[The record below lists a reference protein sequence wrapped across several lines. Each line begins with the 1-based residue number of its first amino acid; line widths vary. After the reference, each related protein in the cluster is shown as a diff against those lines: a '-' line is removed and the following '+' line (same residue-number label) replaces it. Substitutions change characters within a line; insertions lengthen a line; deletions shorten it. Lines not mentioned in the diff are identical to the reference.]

1 MADHT
6 AADQRHGV
14 EAARCSPL
22 QRDIADFLDDLRNV
36 RRLSRH
42 TIEAYRRD
50 LDTVQR
56 FADNNGLSSAGALGE
71 SHVRHWL
78 AEAHRG
84 GLAAHSLQRRLSAL
98 RAFFTWRSR
107 RSGQRRNPA
116 AAVRAP
122 RKGRKLPG
130 VLDADQVSAYLA
142 PAATDPLMQRDLA
155 IAELLYSSGL
165 RLAELCAVDI
175 EDLDHRERLI
185 TVTGKGGKTRR
196 VPVGTVALGAIAAY
210 LNVRPAPADAQAQN
224 ALFLSRRGTRISA
237 RSVQQRLRKL
247 AADTGLGR
255 PVHPHMLRHSF
266 ASHLLESSG
275 DLRAV
280 QELLGH
286 SDIATTQIYTHLDF
300 QHLARVYDDAHP
312 RARQYRGNG
321 RDNGRGNG
329 SANVPGNARQDD

>member
-6 AADQRHGV
+6 AADQRHREV
-14 EAARCSPL
+14 ARCSPL
-22 QRDIADFLDDLRNV
+22 QRDIADFLHDLRNV
-36 RRLSRH
+36 RRLSQH

-56 FADNNGLSSAGALGE
+56 FADKNGLSSAGALGE

-130 VLDADQVSAYLA
+130 VLEADQVGAYLA

-185 TVTGKGGKTRR
+185 TVTGKGDKTRR
-196 VPVGTVALGAIAAY
+196 VPVGTAALGAIAAY
-210 LNVRPAPADAQAQN
+210 LNVRPAPADAQAEN

-247 AADTGLGR
+247 AGDTGLGR
-255 PVHPHMLRHSF
+255 HVHPHMLRHSF

-312 RARQYRGNG
+312 RARQCHGNG
-321 RDNGRGNG
+321 RANGCG
-329 SANVPGNARQDD
+329 NVPANARQDD

>member
-1 MADHT
+1 MADHS
-6 AADQRHGV
+6 AADRRHRV

-22 QRDIADFLDDLRNV
+22 ERDIADFVDDLRNL

-42 TIEAYRRD
+42 TIDAYRRD

-56 FADNNGLSSAGALGE
+56 FADKNGLSSAGAFEE
-71 SHVRHWL
+71 SHVRQWL

-84 GLAAHSLQRRLSAL
+84 GLAVHSLQRRLSAL

-175 EDLDHRERLI
+175 EDLDRRERLI

-196 VPVGTVALGAIAAY
+196 VPVGTAALGAIAAY

-247 AADTGLGR
+247 AADSGLGR

-321 RDNGRGNG
+321 HGNG
-329 SANVPGNARQDD
+329 SGHVPGNARQDD

>member
-6 AADQRHGV
+6 AADQRHR

-22 QRDIADFLDDLRNV
+22 QRDIADFVHDLRNV

-56 FADNNGLSSAGALGE
+56 FADKNGLSSAGALGE

-130 VLDADQVSAYLA
+130 VLEADQVSAYLA

-185 TVTGKGGKTRR
+185 TVTGKGDKTRR
-196 VPVGTVALGAIAAY
+196 VPVGTAALGAIAAY
-210 LNVRPAPADAQAQN
+210 LNVRPAPADAQAEN
-224 ALFLSRRGTRISA
+224 ALFLSQRGTRISA

-247 AADTGLGR
+247 ADDTGLGR
-255 PVHPHMLRHSF
+255 HVHPHMLRHSF

-312 RARQYRGNG
+312 RARQCHGNG
-321 RDNGRGNG
+321 RANG
-329 SANVPGNARQDD
+329 SGSAPANARQDD

>member
-1 MADHT
+1 MADPT
-6 AADQRHGV
+6 AADQRHR

-22 QRDIADFLDDLRNV
+22 QRDIADFVDDLRNV

-42 TIEAYRRD
+42 TIEAYRCD

-56 FADNNGLSSAGALGE
+56 FADKNGLSSAGALGE

-130 VLDADQVSAYLA
+130 VLEADQVSAYLA
-142 PAATDPLMQRDLA
+142 PAATNPLMQRDLA
-155 IAELLYSSGL
+155 MAELLYSSGL

-210 LNVRPAPADAQAQN
+210 LNLRPAPADAQAQN

-247 AADTGLGR
+247 AADSGLGR

-312 RARQYRGNG
+312 RARQCRGNDSG
-321 RDNGRGNG
+321 
-329 SANVPGNARQDD
+329 NVPGKARQDD

>member
-6 AADQRHGV
+6 VADQRHR
-14 EAARCSPL
+14 EAAPCSPL
-22 QRDIADFLDDLRNV
+22 ERDIADFVDDLCKV

-50 LDTVQR
+50 LHTVQR
-56 FADNNGLSSAGALGE
+56 FADKNGLSSAGALGE

-84 GLAAHSLQRRLSAL
+84 GLAASSLQRRLSAL

-107 RSGQRRNPA
+107 RSGQRRHPA

-130 VLDADQVSAYLA
+130 VLEADQVSAYLA

-196 VPVGTVALGAIAAY
+196 VPVGTAALGAIAAY
-210 LNVRPAPADAQAQN
+210 LNVRPAPADAQAEN

-312 RARQYRGNG
+312 RARQCRGNG
-321 RDNGRGNG
+321 HGNGRGNG
-329 SANVPGNARQDD
+329 SGDVPGNAGQDD

>member
-1 MADHT
+1 MADPT
-6 AADQRHGV
+6 AADQRHR

-22 QRDIADFLDDLRNV
+22 QRDIADFVDDLRNV

-56 FADNNGLSSAGALGE
+56 FADKNGLSSADALGE

-130 VLDADQVSAYLA
+130 VLEADQVSAYLA

-210 LNVRPAPADAQAQN
+210 LNLRPAPADAQAEN

-247 AADTGLGR
+247 AADSGLGR

-312 RARQYRGNG
+312 RARQCRGNG
-321 RDNGRGNG
+321 HGNGRANG
-329 SANVPGNARQDD
+329 SGNAPGNASQDD